1 MCSLHRARHLERASA
16 ARLDKLALRQAQ
28 LLPVGMAIAVP
39 AAGGLAGAAAATA
52 LALLGGL
59 ALRLLVG
66 GDLGFATALRNDG
79 CGSKCQPPVAE
90 VLPSNPGAEG
100 VQGG

>member
-1 MCSLHRARHLERASA
+1 LERASA

-28 LLPVGMAIAVP
+28 LLPVGMAIAVL
-39 AAGGLAGAAAATA
+39 AAVAGAAAATA

-59 ALRLLVG
+59 VLRLLVG
-66 GDLGFATALRNDG
+66 GDLGFTSALRNDG